1 MDRLP
6 KDPAQ
11 RRDRLERWAAEQAE
25 RRERRRLE
33 ENEILVRRQVRRW
46 RQSRRWN
53 RLRTN
58 LRFASVV
65 QRVADSVLDRDLDTS
80 ARATEPEHEHPDR
93 LLYAASAWHVLPR
106 ALRYLGVTDQD
117 VFIEFGCGKGR
128 VLHQAAK
135 SPFRRV
141 VGVEISPE
149 LAEIARS
156 NLAAS
161 ADQHRCANIEIVVSD
176 AADFRVPDD
185 LTIGYLYHP
194 FRDATLDA
202 VLRNIIH
209 SLDRRPRRVRLI
221 YVYPQ
226 GAEQILATRRF
237 RLLKHQRSRLLDSSY
252 SQTSIFES
260 VEDGYP

>member
-1 MDRLP
+1 MDGLP

-11 RRDRLERWAAEQAE
+11 RRERLERWAAEQTE
-25 RRERRRLE
+25 RRERRRVE
-33 ENEILVRRQVRRW
+33 KNEARARLRVRIWPLVRR
-46 RQSRRWN
+46 WN
-53 RLRTN
+53 HLRAN
-58 LRFASVV
+58 LRFASVA

-93 LLYAASAWHVLPR
+93 LLYVASPWHVLPR
-106 ALRYLGVTDQD
+106 ALRYLGATDQD
-117 VFIEFGCGKGR
+117 VFVEFGCGKGR

-135 SPFRRV
+135 LPFRRI

-156 NLAAS
+156 NLAAR
-161 ADQHRCANIEIVVSD
+161 ADQHRCVNIEIVVSD

-221 YVYPQ
+221 YVYPL
-226 GAEQILATRRF
+226 GAEQILATGRF
-237 RLLKHQRSRLLDSSY
+237 RLVKQQRSRLLDNPHT
-252 SQTSIFES
+252 QTSIFES
-260 VEDGYP
+260 V